1 MRKKKDTVLYTNR
14 DESRRTSFDFK
25 YSKYRKSMK
34 IEERVELESI
44 FAKNNLEMSSTKSF
58 RLIYK
63 KFVSRVAQVDLR
75 YTTMC

>member
-1 MRKKKDTVLYTNR
+1 
-14 DESRRTSFDFK
+14 
-25 YSKYRKSMK
+25 MK

-75 YTTMC
+75 YTTMCEARGGAK